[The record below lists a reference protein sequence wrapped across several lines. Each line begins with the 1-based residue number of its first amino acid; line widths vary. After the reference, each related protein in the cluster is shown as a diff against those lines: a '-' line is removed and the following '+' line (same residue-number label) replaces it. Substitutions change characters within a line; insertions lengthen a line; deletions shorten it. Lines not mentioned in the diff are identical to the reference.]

1 MERIKEASEI
11 WRLLKGTYSGVGNEM
26 LACKIQ
32 KELQGLSQ
40 GDKSVVDYVSELK
53 RL

>member
-1 MERIKEASEI
+1 
-11 WRLLKGTYSGVGNEM
+11 M

-53 RL
+53 RLWSEIDYFDPIGL